1 MHPITSDANQPCE
14 SLPRKIN
21 LHIPMPTPSP
31 TESPTRAEL
40 FSERLAAVPREPG
53 VYTMRG
59 KNGQI
64 LYVGKSVSLRNRL
77 RSYFS
82 NETRLTGKTKRLVK
96 LIHDFDYIVAESER
110 EALLLENSLIKQHKP
125 RFNARLKDD
134 KTYPYIKVD
143 LEDDFPRVYF
153 TRRRSKRDR
162 ARYFGPYASAYSV
175 RTTLDLLK
183 KLFPYRS
190 CTMKITGEEE
200 RPCLEYHIK
209 RCVAPCTGYADQA
222 EYAKVIDQVISF
234 LQGDT
239 DKVVVE
245 LQESMSEAADNLE
258 FERAAAL
265 RDRLNA
271 MRIVYEDQKVV
282 GITQEDIDVIAC
294 EKGSDEAWIDVFFIR
309 RGSMVGRDNFI
320 MTGTFD
326 DPDSHIIAKFIEQFY
341 IDSNPHMPRRIL
353 TQTEVED
360 VNVLEEL
367 LTERRGAKM
376 EINVPKRGPK
386 RKLVDMARENAVQGL
401 AQLKLKWQANSDLM
415 ARALEDLQE
424 ALSLPAPPYRIECYD
439 ISHIQGTSSVAA
451 MSVFENGSPATS
463 QYRRFKIN
471 TVEGNDDFASM
482 REVLTRRFKR
492 LNAAREKRVNG
503 EKSSQE
509 ADSFGIAPDLVL
521 IDGGKGQLSSALATM
536 LHLGVADI
544 PLASIAKKDEEIF
557 VPDSSEPIV
566 LPRNAP
572 SLFVLQQV
580 RDEAHRFAITYH
592 RKTRGRTSLK
602 SALDLVP
609 GIGPS
614 RKRALMRRFGSVKAI
629 REATELEL
637 ASTPGMTQRLAE
649 KVKDYL

>member
-1 MHPITSDANQPCE
+1 MSV
-14 SLPRKIN
+14 
-21 LHIPMPTPSP
+21 SP
-31 TESPTRAEL
+31 TTDSPSRADL
-40 FSERLAAVPREPG
+40 FADRLAAVPREPG

-59 KNGQI
+59 KSGQI

-82 NETRLTGKTKRLVK
+82 NETKLRGKTKRLVK
-96 LIHDFDYIVAESER
+96 LIYDFDYIIAESER

-143 LEDDFPRVYF
+143 LEDEFPRVYF
-153 TRRRSKRDR
+153 TRRRSKRDG

-209 RCVAPCTGYADQA
+209 RCVAPCTGYADKA
-222 EYAKVIDQVISF
+222 EYDKVIDQVISF

-239 DKVVVE
+239 DKVVME
-245 LQESMSEAADNLE
+245 LQESMTEAAENLE

-282 GITQEDIDVIAC
+282 GIGQEDMDVIAC

-320 MTGTFD
+320 MAGTFD

-341 IDSNPHMPRRIL
+341 IAANPHMPRRIL

-360 VNVLEEL
+360 GPVLQEL

-376 EINVPKRGPK
+376 EINIPKRGPK

-401 AQLKLKWQANSDLM
+401 QQLKLKWQSNSDLM
-415 ARALEDLQE
+415 GRALDDLQE
-424 ALSLPAPPYRIECYD
+424 ALSLPNRPYRIECYD
-439 ISHIQGTSSVAA
+439 VSHIQGTSSVAA
-451 MSVFENGSPATS
+451 MSVFENGAPVTS

-471 TVEGNDDFASM
+471 TVDGNDDFASM

-492 LNAAREKRVNG
+492 LKTAREVSPMNG
-503 EKSSQE
+503 GNAQRTKGASTTSEK
-509 ADSFGIAPDLVL
+509 AAKGPDSFGITPDLVL
-521 IDGGKGQLSSALATM
+521 IDGGKGQLSSAVSTM

-544 PLASIAKKDEEIF
+544 PLASIAKKEEELF
-557 VPDSSEPIV
+557 TPDSSDPIR

-572 SLFVLQQV
+572 ALFVLQQV

-629 REATELEL
+629 REATEIEL

-649 KVKDYL
+649 KIKDYL

>member
-1 MHPITSDANQPCE
+1 MTTSSTD
-14 SLPRKIN
+14 
-21 LHIPMPTPSP
+21 
-31 TESPTRAEL
+31 SPTRSDL
-40 FSERLAAVPREPG
+40 FADRLAAVPREPG

-82 NETRLTGKTKRLVK
+82 NETKLRGKTKRLVK
-96 LIHDFDYIVAESER
+96 LIHDFDYIIAESER

-143 LEDDFPRVYF
+143 LDDEFPRVYF
-153 TRRRSKRDR
+153 TRRRSKRDG

-209 RCVAPCTGYADQA
+209 RCVAPCTGYADKQ
-222 EYAKVIDQVISF
+222 EYDKVIDQVISF

-239 DKVVVE
+239 NKVVVE
-245 LQESMSEAADNLE
+245 LQEAMTEAAENLE

-271 MRIVYEDQKVV
+271 MKIVYEDQKVV
-282 GITQEDIDVIAC
+282 GIGQEDMDVIAC
-294 EKGSDEAWIDVFFIR
+294 EKGSDESWIDVFFIR

-320 MTGTFD
+320 MAGTFD
-326 DPDSHIIAKFIEQFY
+326 DTDSHVIAKFIEQFY
-341 IDSNPHMPRRIL
+341 IVGNPHMPRRIL
-353 TQTEVED
+353 TQTEVE
-360 VNVLEEL
+360 NAEVLQEL
-367 LTERRGAKM
+367 LTESRGAKM

-386 RKLVDMARENAVQGL
+386 RKLVEMARENAVQGL
-401 AQLKLKWQANSDLM
+401 AQLKLKWQSNSDLM
-415 ARALEDLQE
+415 GRALDDLQE
-424 ALSLPAPPYRIECYD
+424 ALSLPARPYRIECYD

-451 MSVFENGSPATS
+451 MSVFENGAPATS

-471 TVEGNDDFASM
+471 TVDGNDDFASM

-492 LNAAREKRVNG
+492 LNAAREKAAK
-503 EKSSQE
+503 ESDPTKPS
-509 ADSFGIAPDLVL
+509 DSFGITPDLVL
-521 IDGGKGQLSSALATM
+521 IDGGKGQLSSALAIM

-544 PLASIAKKDEEIF
+544 PLASIAKKEEELYT
-557 VPDSSEPIV
+557 PDSSEPIR

-629 REATELEL
+629 REASEIEL

>member
-1 MHPITSDANQPCE
+1 MTTS
-14 SLPRKIN
+14 R
-21 LHIPMPTPSP
+21 
-31 TESPTRAEL
+31 TENPTRADL
-40 FSERLAAVPREPG
+40 FADRLAAVPREPG

-82 NETRLTGKTKRLVK
+82 NETKLRGKTKRLVG
-96 LIHDFDYIVAESER
+96 LIHDFDYILAESER

-143 LEDDFPRVYF
+143 LEDEFPRVYF
-153 TRRRSKRDR
+153 TRRRSKRDG

-209 RCVAPCTGYADQA
+209 RCVAPCTGYADKQ
-222 EYAKVIDQVISF
+222 EYDKVIDQVISF

-239 DKVVVE
+239 NKVVVE
-245 LQESMSEAADNLE
+245 LQEAMTEAAENLE

-271 MRIVYEDQKVV
+271 MKIVYEDQKVV
-282 GITQEDIDVIAC
+282 GIGQEDMDVIAC
-294 EKGSDEAWIDVFFIR
+294 EKGSDESWIDVFFIR

-320 MTGTFD
+320 MAGTFD
-326 DPDSHIIAKFIEQFY
+326 DTDSHVIAKFIEQFY
-341 IDSNPHMPRRIL
+341 IVGNPHMPRRIL

-360 VNVLEEL
+360 AEVLQEL
-367 LTERRGAKM
+367 LTESRGAKM
-376 EINVPKRGPK
+376 EINIPKRGPK
-386 RKLVDMARENAVQGL
+386 RKLVEMARENAVQGL
-401 AQLKLKWQANSDLM
+401 AQLKLKWQSNSDLM
-415 ARALEDLQE
+415 GRALDDLQE
-424 ALSLPAPPYRIECYD
+424 ALSLPARPYRIECYD

-451 MSVFENGSPATS
+451 MSVFENGAPATS

-471 TVEGNDDFASM
+471 TVDGNDDFASM

-492 LNAAREKRVNG
+492 LNAAREKAAK
-503 EKSSQE
+503 ESDPTKKS
-509 ADSFGIAPDLVL
+509 DSFGITPDLVL

-544 PLASIAKKDEEIF
+544 PLASIAKKEEELYT
-557 VPDSSEPIV
+557 PDSSEPIR

-629 REATELEL
+629 RAASEIEL

>member
-1 MHPITSDANQPCE
+1 MSNSATTD
-14 SLPRKIN
+14 
-21 LHIPMPTPSP
+21 
-31 TESPTRAEL
+31 SPTRANL
-40 FSERLAAVPREPG
+40 FADRLAAVPREPG

-59 KNGQI
+59 KSGQI

-82 NETRLTGKTKRLVK
+82 NETKLRGKTKRLVG
-96 LIHDFDYIVAESER
+96 LIHDFDYIVVESER

-143 LEDDFPRVYF
+143 LNDEFPRVYF
-153 TRRRSKRDR
+153 TRRRSKRDN

-209 RCVAPCTGYADQA
+209 RCVAPCTGYADKS
-222 EYAKVIDQVISF
+222 EYDKVIDQVISF

-245 LQESMSEAADNLE
+245 LQDAMTEAAENLE

-271 MRIVYEDQKVV
+271 MKIVYEDQKVV
-282 GITQEDIDVIAC
+282 GIGNEDMDVIAC

-320 MTGTFD
+320 MAGTYD

-341 IDSNPHMPRRIL
+341 IYSNPHMPRRIL
-353 TQTEVED
+353 TQTDVED
-360 VNVLEEL
+360 TGVLQEL

-376 EINVPKRGPK
+376 EINVPKRGAK

-401 AQLKLKWQANSDLM
+401 SQLKLKWQSNSDLM
-415 ARALEDLQE
+415 GRALDDLQE
-424 ALSLPAPPYRIECYD
+424 ALSLPNRPYRIECYD

-451 MSVFENGSPATS
+451 MSVFENGAPATS

-471 TVEGNDDFASM
+471 TVDGNDDFASM
-482 REVLTRRFKR
+482 REVLNRRFKR
-492 LNAAREKRVNG
+492 LNAAREKATQPPIEG
-503 EKSSQE
+503 SDPTKSS
-509 ADSFGIAPDLVL
+509 DSFGITPDLVL
-521 IDGGKGQLSSALATM
+521 IDGGKGQLSAALATM

-544 PLASIAKKDEEIF
+544 PLASIAKKEEEVF
-557 VPDSSEPIV
+557 TPDSSEPIR
-566 LPRNAP
+566 LPRSAP
-572 SLFVLQQV
+572 ALFVLQQV
-580 RDEAHRFAITYH
+580 RDEAHRFAVTYH

-614 RKRALMRRFGSVKAI
+614 RKRALIRRFGSVKGI
-629 REATELEL
+629 REASEIEL
-637 ASTPGMTQRLAE
+637 ASTPGMTQRLAA

>member
-1 MHPITSDANQPCE
+1 MSAA
-14 SLPRKIN
+14 
-21 LHIPMPTPSP
+21 PSK

-40 FSERLAAVPREPG
+40 FADRLAAVPREPG

-59 KNGQI
+59 KSGQI

-82 NETRLTGKTKRLVK
+82 NEAKLRGKTKRLVK
-96 LIHDFDYIVAESER
+96 LIHEFDYILAESER

-143 LEDDFPRVYF
+143 LEDEFPRVYF
-153 TRRRSKRDR
+153 TRRRAKRDG

-209 RCVAPCTGYADQA
+209 RCIAPCTGYADKQ
-222 EYAKVIDQVISF
+222 EYAKVIEQVITF

-239 DKVVVE
+239 KKIVVE
-245 LQESMSEAADNLE
+245 LQEAMTEAAENLE

-271 MRIVYEDQKVV
+271 MKIVYEDQKVV
-282 GITQEDIDVIAC
+282 GIGQEDMDVIAC

-320 MTGTFD
+320 MAGTYD
-326 DPDSHIIAKFIEQFY
+326 DTDSHIIAKFIEQFY
-341 IDSNPHMPRRIL
+341 IAGNPHMPRRLL
-353 TQTEVED
+353 TQTEPED
-360 VNVLEEL
+360 AHVLQEL
-367 LTERRGAKM
+367 LTENRGAKM
-376 EINVPKRGPK
+376 EINVPQRGPK
-386 RKLVDMARENAVQGL
+386 RKLLDMARENAVQGL
-401 AQLKLKWQANSDLM
+401 AQLKLKWQSNSDLM
-415 ARALEDLQE
+415 GRALDDLQE
-424 ALSLPAPPYRIECYD
+424 ALSLPNRPYRIECYD

-451 MSVFENGSPATS
+451 MSVFENGAPATS

-492 LNAAREKRVNG
+492 LNAARQKAADG
-503 EKSSQE
+503 EGTDPTKPS
-509 ADSFGIAPDLVL
+509 DSFGITPDLVL
-521 IDGGKGQLSSALATM
+521 IDGGKGQLSAALAAM

-544 PLASIAKKDEEIF
+544 PLAAIAKKEEELF
-557 VPDSSEPIV
+557 TPDSSDPIR

-609 GIGPS
+609 SIGPS
-614 RKRALMRRFGSVKAI
+614 RKRALMRRFGSLKAI

>member
-1 MHPITSDANQPCE
+1 MTTTE
-14 SLPRKIN
+14 SL
-21 LHIPMPTPSP
+21 S
-31 TESPTRAEL
+31 RADL
-40 FSERLAAVPREPG
+40 FADRLAAVPREPG

-59 KNGQI
+59 KSGQI

-82 NETRLTGKTKRLVK
+82 NEGKLTGKTKRLVK
-96 LIHDFDYIVAESER
+96 LIHDFDYILAESER

-143 LEDDFPRVYF
+143 LEDEFPRVYF
-153 TRRRSKRDR
+153 TRRRSKRDG

-209 RCVAPCTGYADQA
+209 RCVAPCTGYADKE
-222 EYAKVIDQVISF
+222 EYDKVIDQVISF

-239 DKVVVE
+239 NKVVMD
-245 LQESMSEAADNLE
+245 LQESMSEAAENLE

-271 MRIVYEDQKVV
+271 MKIVYEDQKVV
-282 GITQEDIDVIAC
+282 GIGQEDMDVIAC
-294 EKGSDEAWIDVFFIR
+294 EKGSDESWIDVFFIR

-320 MTGTFD
+320 MAGTFD
-326 DPDSHIIAKFIEQFY
+326 DSDSHVISKFIEQFY
-341 IDSNPHMPRRIL
+341 IVGNPHMPRRIL

-360 VNVLEEL
+360 TGVLQEL

-376 EINVPKRGPK
+376 AINVPKRGPK

-401 AQLKLKWQANSDLM
+401 AQLKLKWQSNSDLM
-415 ARALEDLQE
+415 GRALDDLQE
-424 ALSLPAPPYRIECYD
+424 ALSLPARPYRIECYD

-451 MSVFENGSPATS
+451 MSVFENGAPATS

-471 TVEGNDDFASM
+471 TVDGNDDFASM

-492 LNAAREKRVNG
+492 LNVAREKAANG
-503 EKSSQE
+503 SDPTKPS
-509 ADSFGIAPDLVL
+509 DSFGITPDLVL

-544 PLASIAKKDEEIF
+544 PLASIAKKEEELYT
-557 VPDSSEPIV
+557 PDSSDPIR

-629 REATELEL
+629 REASEIEL

>member
-1 MHPITSDANQPCE
+1 MSTGKATD
-14 SLPRKIN
+14 
-21 LHIPMPTPSP
+21 
-31 TESPTRAEL
+31 SPTRAEL
-40 FSERLAAVPREPG
+40 FADRLAAVPREPG

-82 NETRLTGKTKRLVK
+82 NGAKLVGKTKRLVN

-143 LEDDFPRVYF
+143 LDDEFPRVYF
-153 TRRRSKRDR
+153 TRRRSKRDG

-209 RCVAPCTGYADQA
+209 RCVAPCTGYADKA
-222 EYAKVIDQVISF
+222 EYDKVIDQVISF

-239 DKVVVE
+239 NKVVVD
-245 LQESMSEAADNLE
+245 LQAAMTEAAENLE

-271 MRIVYEDQKVV
+271 MKIVYEDQKVV
-282 GITQEDIDVIAC
+282 GIGREDMDVIAC
-294 EKGSDEAWIDVFFIR
+294 EKGSDESWIDVFFIR

-320 MTGTFD
+320 MAGTFD
-326 DPDSHIIAKFIEQFY
+326 DSDSHIIAKFIEQFY
-341 IDSNPHMPRRIL
+341 IVGNPHMPRRIL
-353 TQTEVED
+353 TQTDVED
-360 VNVLEEL
+360 AGVLEEL
-367 LTERRGAKM
+367 LTERRGSRM
-376 EINVPKRGPK
+376 EINIPKRGPK

-401 AQLKLKWQANSDLM
+401 AQLKLKWQSNSDLM
-415 ARALEDLQE
+415 GRALDDLQE
-424 ALSLPAPPYRIECYD
+424 ALSLPNRPERIECYD

-482 REVLTRRFKR
+482 REVLNRRFKR
-492 LNAAREKRVNG
+492 LKTAREKAADPT
-503 EKSSQE
+503 K
-509 ADSFGIAPDLVL
+509 APDSFGITPDLVL
-521 IDGGKGQLSSALATM
+521 IDGGKGQLSAALATM
-536 LHLGVADI
+536 LHLGVGDI
-544 PLASIAKKDEEIF
+544 PLASIAKKEEELF
-557 VPDSSEPIV
+557 TPDSSEPIR

-629 REATELEL
+629 REATEIEL
-637 ASTPGMTQRLAE
+637 ASTPGMTQRLAA

>member
-1 MHPITSDANQPCE
+1 MTTTE
-14 SLPRKIN
+14 
-21 LHIPMPTPSP
+21 TPSL
-31 TESPTRAEL
+31 AEL
-40 FSERLAAVPREPG
+40 FADRLTAVPREPG

-82 NETRLTGKTKRLVK
+82 NETKLRGKTKRLVK

-143 LEDDFPRVYF
+143 LEDEFPRVYF
-153 TRRRSKRDR
+153 TRRRSKRDG

-209 RCVAPCTGYADQA
+209 RCVAPCTGYAGKQ
-222 EYAKVIDQVISF
+222 EYDKVIDQVISF

-239 DKVVVE
+239 NKVVME
-245 LQESMSEAADNLE
+245 LQESMSEAAENLE

-271 MRIVYEDQKVV
+271 MKIVYEDQKVV
-282 GITQEDIDVIAC
+282 GIGQEDMDVIAC
-294 EKGSDEAWIDVFFIR
+294 EKGSDESWIDVFFIR

-320 MTGTFD
+320 MAGTFD
-326 DPDSHIIAKFIEQFY
+326 DTDSHVIAKFIEQFY
-341 IDSNPHMPRRIL
+341 IVGNPHMPRRIL
-353 TQTEVED
+353 TQIEVED
-360 VNVLEEL
+360 DEVLQEL

-401 AQLKLKWQANSDLM
+401 AQLKLKWQSNSDLM
-415 ARALEDLQE
+415 GRALDDLQE
-424 ALSLPAPPYRIECYD
+424 ALSLPARPYRIECYD

-451 MSVFENGSPATS
+451 MSVFENGAPATS

-492 LNAAREKRVNG
+492 LNAVREKAAEG
-503 EKSSQE
+503 SDPTKPS
-509 ADSFGIAPDLVL
+509 DSFGITPDLVL

-544 PLASIAKKDEEIF
+544 PLASIAKKEEELYT
-557 VPDSSEPIV
+557 PDSSEPIR

-629 REATELEL
+629 REASEIEL

>member
-1 MHPITSDANQPCE
+1 MSTSLTTD
-14 SLPRKIN
+14 S
-21 LHIPMPTPSP
+21 PS
-31 TESPTRAEL
+31 RAEL
-40 FSERLAAVPREPG
+40 FADRLAAVPREPG

-59 KNGQI
+59 KSGQI
-64 LYVGKSVSLRNRL
+64 LYVGKSISLRNRL

-82 NETRLTGKTKRLVK
+82 NETKLRGKTKRLVK
-96 LIHDFDYIVAESER
+96 QIHDFDYIVAESER

-134 KTYPYIKVD
+134 KSYPYIKVD
-143 LEDDFPRVYF
+143 LEDEFPRVYF
-153 TRRRSKRDR
+153 TRRRAKRDG

-209 RCVAPCTGYADQA
+209 RCIAPCTGYADKQ
-222 EYAKVIDQVISF
+222 EYAKVIEQVITF

-239 DKVVVE
+239 NKVVVE
-245 LQESMSEAADNLE
+245 LQEAMTEAAENLE

-271 MRIVYEDQKVV
+271 MKIVYEDQKVV
-282 GITQEDIDVIAC
+282 GIGQEDMDVIAC

-320 MTGTFD
+320 MAGTYD
-326 DPDSHIIAKFIEQFY
+326 DTDSHIIAKFIEQFY
-341 IDSNPHMPRRIL
+341 IAGNPHMPRRLL
-353 TQTEVED
+353 TQTEPED
-360 VNVLEEL
+360 AHVLQEL
-367 LTERRGAKM
+367 LTENRGAKM
-376 EINVPKRGPK
+376 EINVPQRGPK
-386 RKLVDMARENAVQGL
+386 RKLLDMARENAVQGL
-401 AQLKLKWQANSDLM
+401 AQLKLKWQSNSDLM
-415 ARALEDLQE
+415 GRALDDLQE
-424 ALSLPAPPYRIECYD
+424 ALSLPNRPYRIECYD

-451 MSVFENGSPATS
+451 MSVFENGAPATS

-492 LNAAREKRVNG
+492 LNAARQKAADG
-503 EKSSQE
+503 EGTDPTKPS
-509 ADSFGIAPDLVL
+509 DSFGITPDLVL
-521 IDGGKGQLSSALATM
+521 IDGGKGQLSAALAAM

-544 PLASIAKKDEEIF
+544 PLAAIAKKEEELF
-557 VPDSSEPIV
+557 TPDSSDPIR

-609 GIGPS
+609 SIGPS
-614 RKRALMRRFGSVKAI
+614 RKRALMRRFGSLKAI

-637 ASTPGMTQRLAE
+637 ASTPGMTQKLAE

>member
-1 MHPITSDANQPCE
+1 MTTS
-14 SLPRKIN
+14 S
-21 LHIPMPTPSP
+21 
-31 TESPTRAEL
+31 TESPSRAEL
-40 FSERLAAVPREPG
+40 FAERLAAVPREPG

-59 KNGQI
+59 KSGQI

-82 NETRLTGKTKRLVK
+82 NETKLRGKTKRLVK
-96 LIHDFDYIVAESER
+96 LIHDFDYILVESER

-143 LEDDFPRVYF
+143 LEDEFPRVYF
-153 TRRRSKRDR
+153 TRRRSKRDG

-209 RCVAPCTGYADQA
+209 RCVAPCTGYADKQ
-222 EYAKVIDQVISF
+222 EYDKVIDQVISF

-239 DKVVVE
+239 NKVVME
-245 LQESMSEAADNLE
+245 LQESMTEAAENLE

-271 MRIVYEDQKVV
+271 MKIVYEDQKVV
-282 GITQEDIDVIAC
+282 GIGQEDMDVIAC
-294 EKGSDEAWIDVFFIR
+294 EQGSDESWIDVFFVR

-320 MTGTFD
+320 MAGTFD
-326 DPDSHIIAKFIEQFY
+326 DSDSHVIAKFIEQFY
-341 IDSNPHMPRRIL
+341 IVGNPHMPRRIL

-360 VNVLEEL
+360 AGMLQEL

-376 EINVPKRGPK
+376 EINVPQRGPK

-401 AQLKLKWQANSDLM
+401 AQLKLKWQSNSDLM
-415 ARALEDLQE
+415 GRALDDLQE
-424 ALSLPAPPYRIECYD
+424 ALSLSARPYRIECYD

-451 MSVFENGSPATS
+451 MSVFENGAPATS

-471 TVEGNDDFASM
+471 TVDGNDDFASM

-492 LNAAREKRVNG
+492 LNAAREKAASG
-503 EKSSQE
+503 SDPTKPS
-509 ADSFGIAPDLVL
+509 DSFGITPDLVL
-521 IDGGKGQLSSALATM
+521 IDGGKGQLTSALATM

-544 PLASIAKKDEEIF
+544 PLASIAKKEEEIF
-557 VPDSSEPIV
+557 TPDSSDPIR

-629 REATELEL
+629 REASELEL

>member
-1 MHPITSDANQPCE
+1 M
-14 SLPRKIN
+14 PR
-21 LHIPMPTPSP
+21 TD
-31 TESPTRAEL
+31 L
-40 FSERLAAVPREPG
+40 FADRLAAVPREPG

-77 RSYFS
+77 RSYFA
-82 NETRLTGKTKRLVK
+82 NETKLRGKTKRLVK

-134 KTYPYIKVD
+134 KTYPYIKID

-153 TRRRSKRDR
+153 TRRRSKRDN

-175 RTTLDLLK
+175 RATLELLK

-190 CTMKITGEEE
+190 CTINITGKEE

-209 RCVAPCTGYADQA
+209 RCIAPCTGYADKA
-222 EYAKVIDQVISF
+222 EYRKVIDQVISF

-239 DKVVVE
+239 NKVVVE
-245 LQESMSEAADNLE
+245 LQEAMAKAADNLE
-258 FERAAAL
+258 FERAASL

-271 MRIVYEDQKVV
+271 MKIVYEDQKVV
-282 GITQEDIDVIAC
+282 GIGKEDMDVIAC
-294 EKGSDEAWIDVFFIR
+294 EKGTDEAWIDVFFIR

-320 MTGTFD
+320 MTGTYD
-326 DPDSHIIAKFIEQFY
+326 DTDSHIIAKFIQQFY
-341 IDSNPHMPRRIL
+341 IVGNPHMPRRLL

-360 VNVLEEL
+360 ASVLKEI
-367 LTERRGAKM
+367 LTEHRGAKM
-376 EINVPKRGPK
+376 EINVPQRGPK
-386 RKLVDMARENAVQGL
+386 RKLVDMARENAAQGL
-401 AQLKLKWQANSDLM
+401 AQLKLKWQSNSDLM
-415 ARALEDLQE
+415 AKALDHLQE
-424 ALSLPAPPYRIECYD
+424 ALSLPNPPYRIECYD

-451 MSVFENGSPATS
+451 MSVFENGAPATS
-463 QYRRFKIN
+463 QYRRFRIN

-492 LNAAREKRVNG
+492 LNAAREKTANNTDSD
-503 EKSSQE
+503 K
-509 ADSFGIAPDLVL
+509 ATDSFGITPDLVI
-521 IDGGKGQLSSALATM
+521 IDGGKGQLSAALATM

-544 PLASIAKKDEEIF
+544 PLASIAKKEEEIF
-557 VPDSSEPIV
+557 TPDSSEPIR

-572 SLFVLQQV
+572 SLFVIQQV

-614 RKRALMRRFGSVKAI
+614 RKRALIRRFGSVKAI
-629 REATELEL
+629 REATEIEL

-649 KVKDYL
+649 KIKEYL

>member
-1 MHPITSDANQPCE
+1 M
-14 SLPRKIN
+14 
-21 LHIPMPTPSP
+21 
-31 TESPTRAEL
+31 
-40 FSERLAAVPREPG
+40 
-53 VYTMRG
+53 
-59 KNGQI
+59 
-64 LYVGKSVSLRNRL
+64 
-77 RSYFS
+77 
-82 NETRLTGKTKRLVK
+82 
-96 LIHDFDYIVAESER
+96 
-110 EALLLENSLIKQHKP
+110 
-125 RFNARLKDD
+125 
-134 KTYPYIKVD
+134 
-143 LEDDFPRVYF
+143 
-153 TRRRSKRDR
+153 
-162 ARYFGPYASAYSV
+162 
-175 RTTLDLLK
+175 
-183 KLFPYRS
+183 
-190 CTMKITGEEE
+190 
-200 RPCLEYHIK
+200 
-209 RCVAPCTGYADQA
+209 
-222 EYAKVIDQVISF
+222 
-234 LQGDT
+234 
-239 DKVVVE
+239 E
-245 LQESMSEAADNLE
+245 LQESMSEAAENLE

-271 MRIVYEDQKVV
+271 MKIVYEDQKVV
-282 GITQEDIDVIAC
+282 GIGQEDMDVIAC
-294 EKGSDEAWIDVFFIR
+294 EKGSDESWIDVFFIR

-320 MTGTFD
+320 MAGTFD
-326 DPDSHIIAKFIEQFY
+326 DTDSHVIAKFIEQFY
-341 IDSNPHMPRRIL
+341 IVGNPHMPRRIL

-360 VNVLEEL
+360 DEVLQEL

-376 EINVPKRGPK
+376 EINVPQRGPK

-401 AQLKLKWQANSDLM
+401 AQLKLKWQSNSDLM
-415 ARALEDLQE
+415 GRALDDLQE
-424 ALSLPAPPYRIECYD
+424 ALSLPARPYRIECYD

-451 MSVFENGSPATS
+451 MSVFENGAPATS

-492 LNAAREKRVNG
+492 LNAAREKAAEG
-503 EKSSQE
+503 SDPTKSN
-509 ADSFGIAPDLVL
+509 DSFGITPDLVL
-521 IDGGKGQLSSALATM
+521 IDGGRGQLSSALATM

-544 PLASIAKKDEEIF
+544 PLASIAKKEEELYT
-557 VPDSSEPIV
+557 PDSSEPIR

-629 REATELEL
+629 REASEIEL

>member
-1 MHPITSDANQPCE
+1 
-14 SLPRKIN
+14 
-21 LHIPMPTPSP
+21 MPSPTP
-31 TESPTRAEL
+31 TESPSHAEL
-40 FSERLAAVPREPG
+40 FADRLAAVPREPG

-153 TRRRSKRDR
+153 TRRRSKRDG

-209 RCVAPCTGYADQA
+209 RCVAPCTGYADKA
-222 EYAKVIDQVISF
+222 EYGKVIDQVISF

-239 DKVVVE
+239 DKVVIE
-245 LQESMSEAADNLE
+245 LQESMTEAAENLE

-282 GITQEDIDVIAC
+282 GITQEDMDVIAC

-326 DPDSHIIAKFIEQFY
+326 DPDSHIIGKFIEQFY

-360 VNVLEEL
+360 TGVLEEL
-367 LTERRGAKM
+367 LTERRGARM
-376 EINVPKRGPK
+376 EINIPKRGPK

-401 AQLKLKWQANSDLM
+401 SQLKLKWQANSDLM

-424 ALSLPAPPYRIECYD
+424 ALSLPAPPHRIECYD

-492 LNAAREKRVNG
+492 LNTAREKRSNG
-503 EKSSQE
+503 EKPERE
-509 ADSFGIAPDLVL
+509 ADSFGITPDLVL

-544 PLASIAKKDEEIF
+544 PLASIAKKEEEIF
-557 VPDSSEPIV
+557 VPDSSEPII

-629 REATELEL
+629 REASELEL
-637 ASTPGMTQRLAE
+637 ASTPGMTQRLAA

>member
-1 MHPITSDANQPCE
+1 MSSST
-14 SLPRKIN
+14 
-21 LHIPMPTPSP
+21 P
-31 TESPTRAEL
+31 TESPTRADL
-40 FSERLAAVPREPG
+40 FSDRLAAVPRDPG

-77 RSYFS
+77 RSYFA

-134 KTYPYIKVD
+134 KSYPYIKVD
-143 LEDDFPRVYF
+143 LDDEFPRVYF
-153 TRRRSKRDR
+153 TRRRSKRDG

-209 RCVAPCTGYADQA
+209 RCVAPCTGYADKA
-222 EYAKVIDQVISF
+222 EYGKVIEQVVAF

-239 DKVVVE
+239 NKVVVE
-245 LQESMSEAADNLE
+245 LQESMSAAAENLE

-282 GITQEDIDVIAC
+282 GISQEDIDVIAC

-320 MTGTFD
+320 MAGTYD

-360 VNVLEEL
+360 ASVLEEL
-367 LTERRGAKM
+367 LTERRGARM

-401 AQLKLKWQANSDLM
+401 SQLKLKWQANSDLM
-415 ARALEDLQE
+415 SRALDDLQD

-471 TVEGNDDFASM
+471 SVEGNDDFASM

-492 LNAAREKRVNG
+492 LNSIREKRSKG
-503 EKSSQE
+503 EKPERE
-509 ADSFGIAPDLVL
+509 ADSFGITPDLVL
-521 IDGGKGQLSSALATM
+521 IDGGKGQLSSALGTM

-544 PLASIAKKDEEIF
+544 PLASIAKKEEEIF

-614 RKRALMRRFGSVKAI
+614 RKRALIRRFGSVKAI

>member
-1 MHPITSDANQPCE
+1 MSV
-14 SLPRKIN
+14 
-21 LHIPMPTPSP
+21 SP
-31 TESPTRAEL
+31 TTDSPSRADL
-40 FSERLAAVPREPG
+40 FADRLAAVPREPG

-59 KNGQI
+59 KSGQI

-82 NETRLTGKTKRLVK
+82 NETKLRGKTKRLVK

-143 LEDDFPRVYF
+143 LEDEFPRVYF
-153 TRRRSKRDR
+153 TRRRSKRDG

-209 RCVAPCTGYADQA
+209 RCVAPCTGYADKA
-222 EYAKVIDQVISF
+222 EYDKVIDQVISF

-239 DKVVVE
+239 DKVVME
-245 LQESMSEAADNLE
+245 LQESMTEAAENLE

-282 GITQEDIDVIAC
+282 GIGQEDMDVIAC

-320 MTGTFD
+320 MAGTFD
-326 DPDSHIIAKFIEQFY
+326 DSDSHIIAKFIEQFY
-341 IDSNPHMPRRIL
+341 IAANPHMPRRIL

-360 VNVLEEL
+360 GPVLQEL

-376 EINVPKRGPK
+376 EINIPKRGPK

-401 AQLKLKWQANSDLM
+401 AQLKLKWQSNSDLM
-415 ARALEDLQE
+415 GRALDDLQE
-424 ALSLPAPPYRIECYD
+424 ALSLPNPPYRIECYD

-451 MSVFENGSPATS
+451 MSVFENGAPATS

-492 LNAAREKRVNG
+492 LKTAREVSPMNG
-503 EKSSQE
+503 GNAQRAKGASTTSEK
-509 ADSFGIAPDLVL
+509 AAKGPDSFGITPDLVL
-521 IDGGKGQLSSALATM
+521 IDGGKGQLSSAVSTM

-544 PLASIAKKDEEIF
+544 PLASIAKKEEELF
-557 VPDSSEPIV
+557 TPDSSDPIR

-572 SLFVLQQV
+572 ALFVLQQV

-629 REATELEL
+629 REATEIEL

-649 KVKDYL
+649 KIKDYL

>member
-1 MHPITSDANQPCE
+1 
-14 SLPRKIN
+14 
-21 LHIPMPTPSP
+21 MPTSP
-31 TESPTRAEL
+31 TTDSPTRADL

-53 VYTMRG
+53 IYTMRG
-59 KNGQI
+59 KSGQI

-82 NETRLTGKTKRLVK
+82 NETKLRGKTKRLVN
-96 LIHDFDYIVAESER
+96 LIHDFDYIVVESER

-143 LEDDFPRVYF
+143 LDDEFPRVYF
-153 TRRRSKRDR
+153 TRRRSKRDK

-209 RCVAPCTGYADQA
+209 RCVAPCTGYADKQ
-222 EYAKVIDQVISF
+222 EYDKVIDQVISF

-245 LQESMSEAADNLE
+245 LQEAMTEASENLE

-271 MRIVYEDQKVV
+271 MKIVYEDQKVV
-282 GITQEDIDVIAC
+282 GIGQEDMDVIAC

-320 MTGTFD
+320 MAGTYD

-360 VNVLEEL
+360 AEVLEEL

-376 EINVPKRGPK
+376 EVNVPKRGPK

-401 AQLKLKWQANSDLM
+401 AQLKLKWQSNSDLM
-415 ARALEDLQE
+415 GRALDDLQE
-424 ALSLPAPPYRIECYD
+424 ALSLSNRPYRIECYD

-451 MSVFENGSPATS
+451 MSVFENGAPATS

-492 LNAAREKRVNG
+492 LNAAREKAAQPPVDG
-503 EKSSQE
+503 ADSTKPS
-509 ADSFGIAPDLVL
+509 DSFGITPDLVL
-521 IDGGKGQLSSALATM
+521 IDGGKGQLSAALATM

-544 PLASIAKKDEEIF
+544 PLASIAKKEEEIF
-557 VPDSSEPIV
+557 IPDSSEPIR

-572 SLFVLQQV
+572 ALFVLQQV

-614 RKRALMRRFGSVKAI
+614 RKRALIRRFGSVKAI
-629 REATELEL
+629 REASEIEL
-637 ASTPGMTQRLAE
+637 ASTPGMTQRLAA

>member
-1 MHPITSDANQPCE
+1 
-14 SLPRKIN
+14 
-21 LHIPMPTPSP
+21 MPTSP
-31 TESPTRAEL
+31 TTDSPTRADL
-40 FSERLAAVPREPG
+40 FTDRLAAVPREPG

-59 KNGQI
+59 KSGQI

-82 NETRLTGKTKRLVK
+82 NETKLRGKTKRLVN
-96 LIHDFDYIVAESER
+96 LIHDFDYIVVESER

-143 LEDDFPRVYF
+143 LDDEFPRVYF
-153 TRRRSKRDR
+153 TRRRSKRDK

-209 RCVAPCTGYADQA
+209 RCVAPCTGYADKQ
-222 EYAKVIDQVISF
+222 EYDKVIDQVISF

-245 LQESMSEAADNLE
+245 LQEAMTEASENLE

-271 MRIVYEDQKVV
+271 MKIVYEDQKVV
-282 GITQEDIDVIAC
+282 GIGQEDMDVIAC

-320 MTGTFD
+320 MAGTYD

-360 VNVLEEL
+360 AEVLEEL

-376 EINVPKRGPK
+376 EVNVPKRGPK

-401 AQLKLKWQANSDLM
+401 AQLKLKWQSNSDLM
-415 ARALEDLQE
+415 GRALDDLQE
-424 ALSLPAPPYRIECYD
+424 ALSLSNRPYRIECYD

-451 MSVFENGSPATS
+451 MSVFENGAPATS

-492 LNAAREKRVNG
+492 LNAAREKAAQPPVDG
-503 EKSSQE
+503 ADSTKPS
-509 ADSFGIAPDLVL
+509 DSFGITPDLVL
-521 IDGGKGQLSSALATM
+521 IDGGKGQLSAALATM

-544 PLASIAKKDEEIF
+544 PLASIAKKEEEIF
-557 VPDSSEPIV
+557 IPDSSEPIR

-572 SLFVLQQV
+572 ALFVLQQV
-580 RDEAHRFAITYH
+580 RDEAHRFAITFH

-614 RKRALMRRFGSVKAI
+614 RKRALIRRFGSVKAI
-629 REATELEL
+629 REASEIEL
-637 ASTPGMTQRLAE
+637 ASTPGMTQRLAA

>member
-1 MHPITSDANQPCE
+1 
-14 SLPRKIN
+14 
-21 LHIPMPTPSP
+21 MPTSP
-31 TESPTRAEL
+31 TTDSPTRADL
-40 FSERLAAVPREPG
+40 FTDRLAAVPREPG

-59 KNGQI
+59 KSGQI

-82 NETRLTGKTKRLVK
+82 NETKLRGKTKRLVN
-96 LIHDFDYIVAESER
+96 LIHDFDYIVVESER

-143 LEDDFPRVYF
+143 LDDEFPRVYF
-153 TRRRSKRDR
+153 TRRRSKRDK

-209 RCVAPCTGYADQA
+209 RCVAPCTGYADKQ
-222 EYAKVIDQVISF
+222 EYDKVIDQVISF

-245 LQESMSEAADNLE
+245 LQEAMTEASENLE

-271 MRIVYEDQKVV
+271 MKIVYEDQKVV
-282 GITQEDIDVIAC
+282 GIGQEDMDVIAC

-320 MTGTFD
+320 MAGTYD

-360 VNVLEEL
+360 AEVLEEL

-376 EINVPKRGPK
+376 EVNVPKRGPK
-386 RKLVDMARENAVQGL
+386 RKIVDMARENAVQGL
-401 AQLKLKWQANSDLM
+401 AQLKLKWQSNSDLM
-415 ARALEDLQE
+415 GRALDDLQE
-424 ALSLPAPPYRIECYD
+424 ALSLSNRPYRIECYD

-451 MSVFENGSPATS
+451 MSVFENGAPATS

-492 LNAAREKRVNG
+492 LNAAREKAAQPPVDG
-503 EKSSQE
+503 ADSTKPS
-509 ADSFGIAPDLVL
+509 DSFGITPDLVL
-521 IDGGKGQLSSALATM
+521 IDGGKGQLSAALATM

-544 PLASIAKKDEEIF
+544 PLASIAKKEEEIF
-557 VPDSSEPIV
+557 IPDSSEPIW

-572 SLFVLQQV
+572 ALFVLQQV

-614 RKRALMRRFGSVKAI
+614 RKRALIRRFGSVKAI
-629 REATELEL
+629 REASEIEL
-637 ASTPGMTQRLAE
+637 ASTPGMTQRLAA